1 MNEQSCVS
9 MHRKYCAT
17 KINITT
23 YRRLIKEYNTIHCI
37 AISVAAVTITQTL
50 INIATYGPKSLKTA
64 NYHQPTKEPRN
75 QHYWKQIIDNKG
87 KLLIIQTSTFISDG
101 HNGNK

>member
-1 MNEQSCVS
+1 
-9 MHRKYCAT
+9 MHIKYCAT

-23 YRRLIKEYNTIHCI
+23 YRRLIKEYNTIQCI

-64 NYHQPTKEPRN
+64 NYHQPTN
-75 QHYWKQIIDNKG
+75 QRTKKPT
-87 KLLIIQTSTFISDG
+87 LLEANHRQQRKITYYTDI
-101 HNGNK
+101 